1 MFLNLVIQNPII
13 MKTRFS
19 LFTLLFCGISINT
32 SFAQDCTPMELDVS
46 GYSICLGDEITLDA
60 TAESGAPIIWDGGV
74 FDGVPFTPAEA
85 GTFTYTATS
94 VDDSDCPLSVDIDV
108 LPYPTVIPG
117 AGDENFCEDEAIV
130 LSAAGDADEYSWEP
144 LDFSPGV
151 GTHTYTLT
159 GSLDIGCTT
168 SETIEITVH
177 PTPEITPTVT
187 PTLTCLGQD
196 VVFTVSGA
204 DTYVWEDPEI
214 EGGESYTTTSGG
226 TTTYFVTGTS
236 INGCVGFGSVD
247 LEVADAIEITG
258 TASDEIAG
266 DDGSVDITL
275 TGGVPAYTVDWDNDG
290 TGDFDDPASIAGLA
304 GGTYT
309 IIVQGSMGCADTATF
324 IINSQLSVTAF
335 ENSFI
340 KAYPNPTVNHVN
352 IELAGSFSYTLLTAK
367 GNVVLSGNGYNK
379 ETINMENF
387 AEGVYFF
394 DIKSDLENTI
404 IQVIKN

>member
-1 MFLNLVIQNPII
+1 MFLNLVIQNSII
-13 MKTRFS
+13 MKTRFT
-19 LFTLLFCGISINT
+19 LFTLLFFGVGFNT

-46 GYSICLGDEITLDA
+46 GYSICIGDEITLDA
-60 TAESGAPIIWDGGV
+60 TAESGAPIIWDGGI
-74 FDGVPFTPAEA
+74 FDGVPFTPAEV

-94 VDDSDCPLSVDIDV
+94 VDDSDCPLSIDIDV

-130 LSAAGDADEYSWEP
+130 LSAAGDADEYSWDP

-159 GSLDIGCTT
+159 GSYDIGCTT

-196 VVFTVSGA
+196 VVFTAVGA
-204 DTYVWEDPEI
+204 DTFVWEGVEFED
-214 EGGESYTTTSGG
+214 GEPYTTTTPG
-226 TTTYFVTGTS
+226 TTTYFVSGTG
-236 INGCVGFGSVD
+236 INGCVGFASID

-258 TASDEIAG
+258 TATDEIAG
-266 DDGSVDITL
+266 DDGSVDITI

-309 IIVQGSMGCADTATF
+309 IIVQGSVGCADTAIFTV
-324 IINSQLSVTAF
+324 NSQLSVKTF
-335 ENSFI
+335 ENTTI
-340 KAYPNPTVNHVN
+340 KAYPNPTVNTVN
-352 IELAGSFSYTLLTAK
+352 ITLSGNFSYTLLTAK
-367 GNVVLSGNGYNK
+367 GDIVLSGMGYNK
-379 ETINMENF
+379 ETVNMESF
-387 AEGVYFF
+387 AKGVYYL
-394 DIKSDLENTI
+394 DIKSDIENTT